1 MNLKIDPPYTPSCN
15 KTMIFGGN
23 RLQCPVW
30 KLEENTLY
38 HPEGKQFPVVE
49 WIWVD
54 HALRKV
60 FGHQVTKSQLS
71 DHVFKIETV
80 NKLLNDL
87 EMNST
92 QGKEYKFVLIG
103 VNDLSLR
110 NPNGMLF
117 TNGDGKDNKKSL
129 SEWKDDG
136 TWEYAS
142 RIETVIAR
150 VPVFDMDGFQLPPG
164 NDSNKTTSTQSNK
177 GNKRQP
183 TKGNRQQSNKGNKMQ
198 PTKGNRKQS
207 NKGDKS
213 K

>member
-1 MNLKIDPPYTPSCN
+1 
-15 KTMIFGGN
+15 
-23 RLQCPVW
+23 
-30 KLEENTLY
+30 
-38 HPEGKQFPVVE
+38 
-49 WIWVD
+49 
-54 HALRKV
+54 
-60 FGHQVTKSQLS
+60 
-71 DHVFKIETV
+71 
-80 NKLLNDL
+80 
-87 EMNST
+87 MNST

-117 TNGDGKDNKKSL
+117 TNGDGKDIKKSL

-183 TKGNRQQSNKGNKMQ
+183 TKGNRQQSNKGNKKQ
-198 PTKGNRKQS
+198 STKGNRQQS